1 MKKKM
6 LCKGLGFAIP
16 LKAIEYSEFLPPL
29 EMSFREIISLESK
42 NFNKECV
49 KSRLRNSAY
58 S

>member
-1 MKKKM
+1 M

-16 LKAIEYSEFLPPL
+16 LKAIENSEFLPPL

>member
-1 MKKKM
+1 M
-6 LCKGLGFAIP
+6 LCEGLGFAIP